1 MSFNSFLQV
10 RWGLPAILM
19 GQRTAP
25 GATLKV
31 APVPKTPRRRT
42 SEPESERGLSQA
54 AAATHA
60 KARWNLPWRTVAAD
74 PLQSGTLRGPRERAR
89 LVPSRSGCTRR
100 PVGEVTRAL
109 R

>member
-10 RWGLPAILM
+10 RWGLPAILT

-54 AAATHA
+54 AAAA
-60 KARWNLPWRTVAAD
+60 LAD
-74 PLQSGTLRGPRERAR
+74 QSGRQPARFGICPRATGRGKPRLEFLRGRRSVRETAVRGGR
-89 LVPSRSGCTRR
+89 L
-100 PVGEVTRAL
+100 L
-109 R
+109 